1 MAIEDILPAGELKAG
16 LGQFKAPIAIIVGI
30 VVFLSIA
37 ATLILQAPE
46 GDELPGRVAVGYTQ
60 DGEAL
65 IVNAVACDEHLGRV
79 TLIRM
84 LDNRVVWEIQG
95 TTRHH
100 RQIFV
105 VGQTASP
112 LSVSQSL
119 ELDLQ
124 PAEQFRVEVSMDEVQ
139 AAEFILRDVPPIGV
153 LHDGRE
159 TTTEGFEDIVGS
171 QWCGLRARINL
182 TGGLAAQ
189 LLILL
194 ALIGVAA
201 TAGYYVTFEKR

>member
-1 MAIEDILPAGELKAG
+1 MVVEDILPDGEVKEG
-16 LGQFKAPIAIIVGI
+16 LGQFKAPIAIIAGI
-30 VVFLSIA
+30 IVFLVVA
-37 ATLILQAPE
+37 AALILQAPGAE
-46 GDELPGRVAVGYTQ
+46 ELPSRVAVGYTE

-65 IVNAVACDEHLGRV
+65 IVLAVACDEHLGRV

-84 LDNRVVWEIQG
+84 VDDRVVWEIQG

-100 RQIFV
+100 RQVFV
-105 VGQTASP
+105 VGQTAFP
-112 LSVSQSL
+112 LAVTQGL
-119 ELDLQ
+119 ETDLR
-124 PAEQFRVEVSMDEVQ
+124 PEEQFRVEVSMSEVQ
-139 AAEFILRDVPPIGV
+139 VAEFILRDVPPIGV

-201 TAGYYVTFEKR
+201 TAGHFATFEKR